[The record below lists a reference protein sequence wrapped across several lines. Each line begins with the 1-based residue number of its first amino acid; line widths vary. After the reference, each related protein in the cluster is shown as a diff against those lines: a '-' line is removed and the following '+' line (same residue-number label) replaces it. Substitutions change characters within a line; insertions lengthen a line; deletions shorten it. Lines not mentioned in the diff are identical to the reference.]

1 MSALQHTQP
10 EKVQQTDACG
20 LLGEH
25 NGIGFTVVNFNTS
38 ALTVRCVASLAAAA
52 NPPEWVLVLDN
63 GSSASDFEA
72 LKVGLKTSLS
82 CAVYVYR
89 SHVNLGF
96 AAGTNFLVNQL
107 LSMPSCSHVGLLNND
122 AIAKPSLI
130 TELQGA
136 LSAAPQ
142 RSGLAGGRMHK
153 LADEL
158 QPDTLGI
165 AIYASLMPADRH
177 SVVDTYLGPTG
188 GCCLLT
194 IECVKD
200 IVNTTGYF
208 FDERYFCY
216 CEDTDLVL
224 RANLL
229 GYEPAYTDTLVALH
243 QGQASSSAQRDD
255 FIAYHG
261 WRNVIWMHVKLMP
274 TSVLIRH
281 SLWLVL
287 AHLLSIGRHLSSGKI
302 SLLWRV
308 YRDAFKLLPSILRE
322 RKMLQPLWRLPRQQ
336 LERRIDARF
345 YRKGYLAAAMKQFMR
360 TSASS

>member
-1 MSALQHTQP
+1 MKALHHAQP
-10 EKVQQTDACG
+10 AKVQQTDASSSG
-20 LLGEH
+20 DAL
-25 NGIGFTVVNFNTS
+25 NGIGFTVVNYNTS
-38 ALTVRCVASLAAAA
+38 ALTVRCVASLGAAT
-52 NPPEWVLVLDN
+52 NPPQWVLVLDN
-63 GSSASDFEA
+63 GSSQSDFEA
-72 LKVGLKTSLS
+72 LKAGLETSLA
-82 CAVYVYR
+82 CAVYLYR

-107 LSMPSCSHVGLLNND
+107 LGMPSCSHVGLLNND
-122 AIAKPSLI
+122 AIAKPCLI

-136 LSAAPQ
+136 LNAAPQ

-177 SVVDTYLGPTG
+177 NKDDAYLGPTG

-194 IECVKD
+194 IECVRD

-261 WRNVIWMHVKLMP
+261 WRNVIWMHAKLMP
-274 TSVLIRH
+274 ASMVIRH

-287 AHLLSIGRHLSSGKI
+287 AHLLSIGRHVLSGKL

-308 YRDAFKLLPSILRE
+308 YRDAFRLFPALLRE
-322 RKMLQPLWRLPRQQ
+322 RKMLQPLWRLPPQQ
-336 LERRIDARF
+336 LERRIHSRF
-345 YRKGYLAAAMKQFMR
+345 YRKGYLAAAMRQLMSQ
-360 TSASS
+360 SASS